1 MTDTEKRYSQTE
13 KDALSVHWAKNRF
26 SIYLLGAPRFKIIT
40 AHKPLLPLF
49 NKANMKLPPRIE
61 KWVMG
66 MQDVDFE
73 LIYEPGKDEE
83 DPLDFLSR
91 HPLPETGRDA
101 VERVIKHVVN
111 AEYAVVM
118 DQIKEETQKDNQL
131 QKLSARIQTGDWER
145 HKKDPDIMP
154 FYGVRHELYAV
165 DDLMFRMDRIIIP
178 TNLQRRVIKAA
189 HHLGHMGMTKTRQ
202 MLREKYW
209 WPTMNSMVEQAI
221 NKCYDCQVT
230 TRQHRTEP
238 IKSTEIPKKPW
249 DVVAVDFGG
258 PYPDGHYNLLAI
270 DKRTRYPEVSRTHS
284 TAFRPTKDRLK
295 TIFATHGTPR
305 QLESDNGPPFNSKE
319 FAEFAKTEGF
329 HHHRVT
335 PEHARANGEAE
346 SFMKLLNKTEQ
357 NAHLQGGDS
366 NAAIQEML
374 TGYRSTPH
382 PATGVTPYEA
392 LIYRQVRTK
401 LDHQTRESNH
411 ENARDSAVNKR
422 DKEYKQK
429 TKQNAQNKNTKQHNF
444 TIGDHVLLKQKK
456 TNKWSTAF
464 EPAFYTIT

>member
-1 MTDTEKRYSQTE
+1 MAYFNPSRPISMGVEASYHEGLSAGLFQETDRGLQPVHYISRTRTDTEKRYSQTE
-13 KDALSVHWAKNRF
+13 KDSLSVHWAKNRF

-73 LIYEPGKDEE
+73 LIYEPGKDEK

-111 AEYAVVM
+111 AEYVVVM

-145 HKKDPDIMP
+145 HKEDPDIMP

-189 HHLGHMGMTKTRQ
+189 HHLGHMGMTKTKQ

-284 TAFRPTKDRLK
+284 TAFRPTKDRL
-295 TIFATHGTPR
+295 
-305 QLESDNGPPFNSKE
+305 
-319 FAEFAKTEGF
+319 
-329 HHHRVT
+329 
-335 PEHARANGEAE
+335 
-346 SFMKLLNKTEQ
+346 
-357 NAHLQGGDS
+357 
-366 NAAIQEML
+366 
-374 TGYRSTPH
+374 
-382 PATGVTPYEA
+382 
-392 LIYRQVRTK
+392 
-401 LDHQTRESNH
+401 
-411 ENARDSAVNKR
+411 
-422 DKEYKQK
+422 
-429 TKQNAQNKNTKQHNF
+429 
-444 TIGDHVLLKQKK
+444 
-456 TNKWSTAF
+456 
-464 EPAFYTIT
+464 